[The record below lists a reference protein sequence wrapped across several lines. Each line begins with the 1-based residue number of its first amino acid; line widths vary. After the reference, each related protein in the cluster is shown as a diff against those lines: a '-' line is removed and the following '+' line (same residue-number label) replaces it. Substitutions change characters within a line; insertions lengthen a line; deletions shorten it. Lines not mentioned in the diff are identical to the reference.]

1 MLWKLC
7 QHSPF
12 LVCPKSRSRSKRLE
26 PEISI
31 QLSVCETILANLSFF
46 RKRSSS
52 QIYVHLNLIWW
63 FWCRCQP
70 SETLGQRCV
79 TEQSQEGH
87 KSPQPHSH
95 SKNMAAGDHIGFQ
108 HWPLLLGEH
117 SKHSWCRLDLSWSL
131 WLQAEKITNFVSGC
145 SQEDGRDIIVRQ
157 ATSGLLLALS
167 RCRLML
173 KLA

>member
-12 LVCPKSRSRSKRLE
+12 LVCPKSRSKTKRLE

-31 QLSVCETILANLSFF
+31 QLSVCETLLTNLSFF
-46 RKRSSS
+46 MNGKNS
-52 QIYVHLNLIWW
+52 QNYVHLNLIWW

-79 TEQSQEGH
+79 TEQSQEGQ
-87 KSPQPHSH
+87 KCPQSQ
-95 SKNMAAGDHIGFQ
+95 SKNMAAGDHIGSQ

-117 SKHSWCRLDLSWSL
+117 STQLMSWSL
-131 WLQAEKITNFVSGC
+131 WQQAENITNFISCC
-145 SQEDGRDIIVRQ
+145 SQEDGRDIIGRQ
-157 ATSGLLLALS
+157 ATSRLLLALS
-167 RCRLML
+167 RRRLML

>member
-31 QLSVCETILANLSFF
+31 QLSVCETFLTNLSLFM
-46 RKRSSS
+46 KGKNS

-87 KSPQPHSH
+87 KCPQSQ
-95 SKNMAAGDHIGFQ
+95 SKNMTAGDHIGFQ

-117 SKHSWCRLDLSWSL
+117 SKHSWCLGR
-131 WLQAEKITNFVSGC
+131 SGC
-145 SQEDGRDIIVRQ
+145 RLKISQTLPLVSLRKMGG
-157 ATSGLLLALS
+157 TL
-167 RCRLML
+167 
-173 KLA
+173 

>member
-1 MLWKLC
+1 MLWQLC

-12 LVCPKSRSRSKRLE
+12 LVCPKSRSKSKRLE

-31 QLSVCETILANLSFF
+31 QLSVCETLLTNLSFVM
-46 RKRSSS
+46 KGNNS

-79 TEQSQEGH
+79 TEQSQEGR
-87 KSPQPHSH
+87 KCPHSH
-95 SKNMAAGDHIGFQ
+95 SKNMTAGDHIGFQ
-108 HWPLLLGEH
+108 HWPLLLMGEH

-131 WLQAEKITNFVSGC
+131 GLQAEKITNFISGC
-145 SQEDGRDIIVRQ
+145 YLKDGRGIKGRQ

-167 RCRLML
+167 RRRLML
-173 KLA
+173 KPA